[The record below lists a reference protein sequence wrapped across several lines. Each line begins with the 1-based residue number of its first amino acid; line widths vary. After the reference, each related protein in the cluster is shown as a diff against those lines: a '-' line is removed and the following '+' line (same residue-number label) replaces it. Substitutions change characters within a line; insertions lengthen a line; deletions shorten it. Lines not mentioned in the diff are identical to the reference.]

1 MVSKPA
7 IQRILHFFTFSH
19 AQFPPGTL
27 SPLHEME
34 HKYSRVNYQASKNYY
49 QLMQMAYLINQLMVI
64 SIHFQA
70 DYLKGK
76 NHQTL
81 KKRKW
86 PALFR
91 QKPLN
96 IQLISMVNSVPLV
109 LMIVLS

>member
-1 MVSKPA
+1 VVSFSTA

-19 AQFPPGTL
+19 A
-27 SPLHEME
+27 
-34 HKYSRVNYQASKNYY
+34 Y

-81 KKRKW
+81 KSLDYKKY
-86 PALFR
+86 
-91 QKPLN
+91 
-96 IQLISMVNSVPLV
+96 
-109 LMIVLS
+109 